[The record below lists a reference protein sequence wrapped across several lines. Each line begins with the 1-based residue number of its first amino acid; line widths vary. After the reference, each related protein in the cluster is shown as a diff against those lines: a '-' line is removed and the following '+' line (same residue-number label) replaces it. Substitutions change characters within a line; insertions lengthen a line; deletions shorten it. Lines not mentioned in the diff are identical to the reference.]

1 MEFIYIYS
9 INWYTN
15 REILQIFILTTT
27 KTNHA
32 LQNAIGHIES
42 MVEDF
47 KKDQQL
53 QESNDYNQQDE
64 LRESILN
71 SALSVEFRSGWYSS
85 LDEETKP
92 EEFKILLT
100 WGGPALRV
108 IGDLDGYKQPE
119 NIKMQ
124 YQDWG
129 TLWTDFEL
137 TENQEKALNWFVNC
151 FYFGD

>member
-1 MEFIYIYS
+1 M
-9 INWYTN
+9 
-15 REILQIFILTTT
+15 TTT

-32 LQNAIGHIES
+32 LQNAISTIET

-71 SALSVEFRSGWYSS
+71 NALSVEFRSGWYSS
-85 LDEETKP
+85 PESITDLRP
-92 EEFKILLT
+92 EEFKILLS

-108 IGDLDGYKQPE
+108 IGELDDYGPVNPKLQF
-119 NIKMQ
+119 
-124 YQDWG
+124 QDWG
-129 TLWTDFEL
+129 TLWTDFKI
-137 TENQEKALNWFVNC
+137 TEDQQKALNWFCNC
-151 FYFGD
+151 FYFGG

>member
-1 MEFIYIYS
+1 MK
-9 INWYTN
+9 
-15 REILQIFILTTT
+15 ILQIFILTTT
-27 KTNHA
+27 KSNHA
-32 LQNAIGHIES
+32 LNNAIGHMES

-64 LRESILN
+64 LRESVLN

-85 LDEETKP
+85 LDDELVP

-100 WGGPALRV
+100 WGGPALRI
-108 IGDLDGYKQPE
+108 IGELDNYGPVNPKL
-119 NIKMQ
+119 Q

-129 TLWTDFEL
+129 TAWTDFEI
-137 TENQEKALNWFVNC
+137 TEDQQKALNWFCNC
-151 FYFGD
+151 FYFGG

>member
-1 MEFIYIYS
+1 M
-9 INWYTN
+9 
-15 REILQIFILTTT
+15 TTT

-32 LQNAIGHIES
+32 LNNAIGHIES

-85 LDEETKP
+85 PESITDLRP

-100 WGGPALRV
+100 WGGPALR
-108 IGDLDGYKQPE
+108 ITGELDDYGPVNPKL
-119 NIKMQ
+119 Q

-129 TLWTDFEL
+129 TLWTDFEI
-137 TENQEKALNWFVNC
+137 TENQQEALNWFCNC
-151 FYFGD
+151 FYLGG

>member
-1 MEFIYIYS
+1 MNELK
-9 INWYTN
+9 
-15 REILQIFILTTT
+15 E
-27 KTNHA
+27 KNHA

-42 MVEDF
+42 IV
-47 KKDQQL
+47 KDYERL
-53 QESNDYNQQDE
+53 SYLESLNPTSCEEEEEIEQIK
-64 LRESILN
+64 ESIVN
-71 SALSVEFRSGWYSS
+71 SALSVEFRSGWYSP
-85 LDEETKP
+85 LYDRTRIIEP

-108 IGDLDGYKQPE
+108 IGELNQYKEPE

-129 TLWTDFEL
+129 TCWTDFQI
-137 TENQEKALNWFVNC
+137 TENQKEALNWFCNC